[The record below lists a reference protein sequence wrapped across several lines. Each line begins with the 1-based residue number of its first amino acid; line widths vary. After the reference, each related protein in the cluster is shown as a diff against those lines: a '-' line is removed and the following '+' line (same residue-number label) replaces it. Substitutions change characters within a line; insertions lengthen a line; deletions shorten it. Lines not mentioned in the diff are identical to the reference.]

1 MAGCGQPD
9 ACGQLL
15 RSALELDQEVP
26 AVAELEDDDA
36 EPALDF
42 ESEVD
47 GVESDVDLPFE
58 PGSALPFEPD
68 SADPDWVDPDWADAD
83 WAELPARLSLL

>member
-1 MAGCGQPD
+1 MA
-9 ACGQLL
+9 
-15 RSALELDQEVP
+15 
-26 AVAELEDDDA
+26 AVVELEDDEDDA

-58 PGSALPFEPD
+58 PGSVLPFELD
-68 SADPDWVDPDWADAD
+68 SVEPVLVDPDCG
-83 WAELPARLSLL
+83 ELLARLSLL